1 MRPHPRRTV
10 TNPRNPRAW
19 GTCDRSGFITNHEKL
34 CWQFD
39 WRGTHIENLHILVC
53 ADMLDEPQRQLGV
66 LILPPDPEPIMNAR
80 PEPYAMEEMTTRVEM
95 AKVTDRTQMDTT
107 QREESNLQGTRTVVP
122 PV

>member
-1 MRPHPRRTV
+1 
-10 TNPRNPRAW
+10 
-19 GTCDRSGFITNHEKL
+19 
-34 CWQFD
+34 
-39 WRGTHIENLHILVC
+39 
-53 ADMLDEPQRQLGV
+53 MLDEPQRQLGV

-95 AKVTDRTQMDTT
+95 DKVTDRTQMDTT